1 MTGDGKS
8 EITLDDLTPGQ
19 RAIIQAISADGPL
32 GQRLMSLG
40 LLAGTEISL
49 SRRALGGDP
58 IEVELMGY
66 SLSLRRN
73 EARKVQV
80 CLTAAD

>member
-58 IEVELMGY
+58 IEVERGAEGTGLPY
-66 SLSLRRN
+66 RR
-73 EARKVQV
+73 R
-80 CLTAAD
+80 LTASK